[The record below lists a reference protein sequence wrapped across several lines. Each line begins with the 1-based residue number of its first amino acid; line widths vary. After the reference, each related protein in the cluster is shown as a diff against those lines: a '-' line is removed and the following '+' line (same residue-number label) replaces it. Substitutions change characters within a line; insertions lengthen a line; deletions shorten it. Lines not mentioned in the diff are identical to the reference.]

1 MIDLLSVKLN
11 NDYDFVQNSLPTS
24 DGTWLCT
31 EDITGYSKGYSYQ
44 ITNNVATR
52 IEAKQDYKIQNAIY
66 STIQLVCD
74 YLNNYF
80 LVKRQA
86 ILRSHDCM
94 LYPWISPIFYID
106 VICKYICAC
115 GSFTFS
121 NKVISEVE
129 NNPFNVGDLVY
140 ARGQRNNYFSC
151 VTASTSDS
159 ITFNNTSFTD
169 TTENALISLVA
180 IPDKVQE
187 IISQMIFYDVFVK
200 NNNDLNTLQ
209 SERIGNYTYTKA
221 DFSVSGLCYPPEI
234 VCGLVNYRKLV

>member
-44 ITNNVATR
+44 ITSNVAAK

-80 LVKRQA
+80 PVKRQA
-86 ILRSHDCM
+86 IFMQSIN
-94 LYPWISPIFYID
+94 YPLSKHELELIRKNVCAFGDFIFL
-106 VICKYICAC
+106 
-115 GSFTFS
+115 S
-121 NKVISEVE
+121 KVIARISD
-129 NNPFNVGDLVY
+129 NPFQAGDLI
-140 ARGQRNNYFSC
+140 RISKSERNNYFSY
-151 VTASTSDS
+151 VENSTIGS
-159 ITFNNTSFTD
+159 IEINNTSFTD

-187 IISQMIFYDVFVK
+187 IISQMIFYDVFAK